1 MQSITLGRNMNSSW
15 PYIQLARVDHWI
27 KNVFMLLGVVVAL
40 FLDPSKVSLSQ
51 SLPAICLALLAT
63 CLVTS
68 SNYVLN
74 EVLDAPTDRLHPE
87 KHRRPAASGLI
98 RPSIALAEWI
108 GLAVVGLSLAWLV
121 NPYVFGSALAL
132 WVMGIVY
139 NVPPIRT
146 KEIAYLDVLS
156 EALNNPI
163 RLLLGWFA
171 VIADSVPPIS
181 LLLAYWMVGAFFM
194 AIKRMAEYRHIGC
207 PDVAASYRKSFG
219 YYDEN
224 RLVVS
229 TIYYI
234 VIGAIFTGVF
244 VVRYHVELIL
254 AMPLVAGFFSYYMKI
269 GLRRNSPVQNPERL
283 HRERKFIVYT
293 LGCCFILAVL
303 MFTDIPVL
311 YDLFNVSSAKTLP
324 LWTLD

>member
-1 MQSITLGRNMNSSW
+1 MQFTTLARNMSASW

-27 KNVFMLLGVVVAL
+27 KNVFMLLGVVLAL
-40 FLDPSKVSLSQ
+40 FLDPSRVSLRG
-51 SLPAICLALLAT
+51 SLPAILLALLAT
-63 CLVTS
+63 CLVAS

-98 RPSIALAEWI
+98 RPGIAMAEWLALA
-108 GLAVVGLSLAWLV
+108 AVGLSLAWLV
-121 NPYVFGSALAL
+121 NPYVFASALAF
-132 WVMGIVY
+132 WVMGMTY
-139 NVPPIRT
+139 NIPPIRT
-146 KEIAYLDVLS
+146 KEIPYLDVLS

-171 VIADSVPPIS
+171 VIAGSVPPVS
-181 LLLAYWMVGAFFM
+181 LLIAYWMVGAFFM
-194 AIKRMAEYRHIGC
+194 AIKRMAEYRHIDS
-207 PDVAASYRKSFG
+207 PEMAANYRSSFG
-219 YYDEN
+219 YYNED
-224 RLVVS
+224 RLLAS
-229 TIYYI
+229 ITFYT

-244 VVRYHVELIL
+244 VVRYHLELIL
-254 AMPLVAGFFSYYMKI
+254 AMPLVAGLFAYYMKI
-269 GLRRNSPVQNPERL
+269 GLRRNSPAQSPERL
-283 HRERKFIVYT
+283 YRERKFIVYM
-293 LGCCFILAVL
+293 LGCSLILTIL